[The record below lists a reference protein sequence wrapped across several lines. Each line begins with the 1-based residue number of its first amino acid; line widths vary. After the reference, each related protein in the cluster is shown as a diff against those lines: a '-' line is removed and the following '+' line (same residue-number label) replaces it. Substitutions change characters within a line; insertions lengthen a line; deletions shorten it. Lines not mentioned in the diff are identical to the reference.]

1 MREYLS
7 RTVSFLTRM
16 NNALGILMGVLI
28 LTIDILVVY
37 ETVARYGFNQPP
49 IWVLEVTSYLL
60 LYIVFLAAGY
70 TLQEGGHVSV
80 EFSMALLPRRVTRLL
95 SIVADLLGLVF
106 CSVLLWQSSRFTLM
120 AFQGNWRFTTPLA
133 VPIHY
138 VSVGIPL
145 GTLLMCLT
153 YLAKVADKIWSAAA
167 NPPGGR

>member
-1 MREYLS
+1 MRERLNKTICLLG
-7 RTVSFLTRM
+7 RINT
-16 NNALGILMGVLI
+16 ALGILMGVFILI
-28 LTIDILVVY
+28 IDFLVVY
-37 ETVARYGFNQPP
+37 ETIARYGFNRPP

-80 EFSMALLPRRVTRLL
+80 EFSMAFLPQVARRLL

-106 CSVLLWQSSRFTLM
+106 CSVLLWQSTRFTVM
-120 AFQGNWRFTTPLA
+120 AFQGNWKFTTPLA

-145 GTLLMCLT
+145 GTLLLCVT
-153 YLAKVADKIWSAAA
+153 YLAKVADKFWETGEDPS
-167 NPPGGR
+167 GG